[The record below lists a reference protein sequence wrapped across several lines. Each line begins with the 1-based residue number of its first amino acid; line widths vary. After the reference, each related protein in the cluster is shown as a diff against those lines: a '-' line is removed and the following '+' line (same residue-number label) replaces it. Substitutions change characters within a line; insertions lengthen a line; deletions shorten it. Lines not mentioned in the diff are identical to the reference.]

1 MCCAMD
7 CYLYTHITS
16 MQMCERA
23 AETYA
28 SKSPKPPL
36 RRTST
41 TTIDAARRLSNA
53 GAYPQRT
60 ASGDPFSSSSH
71 TVSSIQVCSLKQF
84 CYTPKAIK
92 TLLQIAVSEFCFQ
105 YVAKS

>member
-1 MCCAMD
+1 
-7 CYLYTHITS
+7 
-16 MQMCERA
+16 MCERA

-36 RRTST
+36 RRMST
-41 TTIDAARRLSNA
+41 TTVDAGRRLSNA

-71 TVSSIQVCSLKQF
+71 TVSSTQVCSVKHF
-84 CYTPKAIK
+84 FYTPKAIK
-92 TLLQIAVSEFCFQ
+92 SLLQIAVSDFCFQ
-105 YVAKS
+105 YAAKS